1 MALARGTSL
10 DTVIAP
16 GAVHQYSFR
25 LDTNHSIEVT
35 VMQRGVDV
43 VVEVRNERDS
53 VLFIVDSPNGR
64 EGPEIVQLTSP
75 RTARYR
81 MHVRP
86 YDADEPA
93 GRYTL
98 QVIAWRDAAGTRALE
113 TARQQARA
121 AAAAWL
127 RPRSAPLPP
136 IAGTPLISALAPL
149 DSLAARAR
157 VIGIG
162 EATHGS
168 REFGDL
174 RLTLTRYLIER
185 HGFRLVAIEASVNQL
200 SVLNRYI
207 HGAESDSITTNVET
221 GWIGRRPLRELVAW
235 LHDWNRLHPG
245 DAVAL
250 VGLDPQDHDI
260 ARRELRVF
268 IAQAYPRAVERYVAV
283 ERELAATDS
292 YFGDN
297 AVDTTARQFLREVLA
312 HADNDAAALQQLMD
326 TALVRAGIRAARV
339 LLQVADFNSAQADSW
354 SRSRDWYM
362 AVNLLDALQSA
373 PHGRAVV
380 WSHNAHVA
388 APSDRSLA
396 GRPLGTWLR
405 AALGCSYGALA
416 VTFGRGS
423 FVAQIPGDPE
433 EDLAISTL
441 PAAPAESIDGVL
453 MMLHAGGTV
462 ATWRCDSGSDQ
473 IPAWL
478 QAAQPLHWVGGL
490 FAPGTAPSE
499 AFRPFRLVNDFD
511 GIVFIPVVA
520 AEQVADDQPLVPARR
535 R

>member
-1 MALARGTSL
+1 
-10 DTVIAP
+10 
-16 GAVHQYSFR
+16 
-25 LDTNHSIEVT
+25 
-35 VMQRGVDV
+35 

-221 GWIGRRPLRELVAW
+221 GWIGRRPF
-235 LHDWNRLHPG
+235 
-245 DAVAL
+245 
-250 VGLDPQDHDI
+250 
-260 ARRELRVF
+260 RR
-268 IAQAYPRAVERYVAV
+268 
-283 ERELAATDS
+283 TMTS
-292 YFGDN
+292 
-297 AVDTTARQFLREVLA
+297 
-312 HADNDAAALQQLMD
+312 
-326 TALVRAGIRAARV
+326 RAASCVSSSRRHTREPLSV
-339 LLQVADFNSAQADSW
+339 MLLSSESSRRPTRISGTTPWTPRRGNS
-354 SRSRDWYM
+354 
-362 AVNLLDALQSA
+362 
-373 PHGRAVV
+373 
-380 WSHNAHVA
+380 
-388 APSDRSLA
+388 
-396 GRPLGTWLR
+396 
-405 AALGCSYGALA
+405 
-416 VTFGRGS
+416 
-423 FVAQIPGDPE
+423 
-433 EDLAISTL
+433 
-441 PAAPAESIDGVL
+441 
-453 MMLHAGGTV
+453 
-462 ATWRCDSGSDQ
+462 
-473 IPAWL
+473 
-478 QAAQPLHWVGGL
+478 
-490 FAPGTAPSE
+490 
-499 AFRPFRLVNDFD
+499 
-511 GIVFIPVVA
+511 
-520 AEQVADDQPLVPARR
+520 
-535 R
+535 